1 MSKPYYI
8 TTAIAY
14 PNGDPHVGHAYEY
27 IATDAIAR
35 FKRLDGFDVRFLTGT
50 DVHGLKMAE
59 TAAAEGIP
67 TAELARRNSD
77 VFQRMQERLNISFD
91 RFIRTSDADHYEASK
106 EIWRR
111 MNEAGD
117 IYLDA
122 YKGWYSVRD
131 ERFFTEAET
140 TVGSDGVRIATET
153 GAPVTWTEEQTYFFR
168 LSAYA
173 DKLLAHYEA
182 HPEFIEPEVRRNE
195 VVSFVSGGLRDLSI
209 SRTTFDWGVPVPDHP
224 DHVMYVWVD
233 ALTNYLTGVGFPDTS
248 SELFKRFWPADLH
261 MIGKDIIRFH
271 TVYWPA
277 FLMSAGIELPRKVF
291 AHGFVL
297 NRGEKM
303 SKSVGNV
310 VDPLNLVDT
319 FGVDQVRYFF
329 LREVPF
335 GQDGSYSEEAI
346 IGRINADLANELG
359 NLAQRSLSMVAKNL
373 DGIVPEPANS
383 PPTTRTCLRPPT
395 GCSSASAAI
404 TTRRPCIWRSRRSGR
419 CSARPTS
426 TSPRRS
432 RGCCARPIRRGPASL
447 PHRPVHD
454 AGGRADRDAAEP
466 AGDARVDGQAAR
478 PARPARGPA
487 DVRGDRHAPGAGDGA
502 ARAGRR
508 VPALSGGAKF
518 DYALIDR
525 KRFPTSLPGMA
536 YRGPRSVP
544 PLRCLA
550 IGRSDARHVVSHLNT
565 RRCLEGMTDHNAIG
579 SSREPLIAQP
589 PTSSSSEADTQV
601 PWPPITC
608 GCAPTSTSH
617 WSTRGRSSSNA
628 FVCTNT
634 WQATTTRRSTTERC
648 SARAWRSWSTA
659 RRVSTPLVAKWSLRR
674 ASRWT
679 TTT

>member
-1 MSKPYYI
+1 MIQPISPGARTRTPGDPYYI

-140 TVGSDGVRIATET
+140 TVGTDGVRVAGET
-153 GAPVTWTEEQTYFFR
+153 GAPVTWTEEQTYFFK

-173 DKLLAHYEA
+173 ERLLALYEA

-291 AHGFVL
+291 VHGFLL

-310 VDPLNLVDT
+310 VDPLNLIDT

-335 GQDGSYSEEAI
+335 GQDGSYSEDAI

-373 DGIVPEPANS
+373 DGMVPEPGEFTAEDKGLLELADGLMDRVRGHYDATAMHLALEAIWS
-383 PPTTRTCLRPPT
+383 VL
-395 GCSSASAAI
+395 SAANKYF
-404 TTRRPCIWRSRRSGR
+404 
-419 CSARPTS
+419 SAQEPWVLRKAS
-426 TSPRRS
+426 TDE
-432 RGCCARPIRRGPASL
+432 A
-447 PHRPVHD
+447 
-454 AGGRADRDAAEP
+454 ADRFRTVLYTTLETVRIATLLSQPVMPEST
-466 AGDARVDGQAAR
+466 GKLLELLGQADDQRSFASIGKR
-478 PARPARGPA
+478 LTPGTALPAPVG
-487 DVRGDRHAPGAGDGA
+487 V
-502 ARAGRR
+502 
-508 VPALSGGAKF
+508 
-518 DYALIDR
+518 
-525 KRFPTSLPGMA
+525 FPR
-536 YRGPRSVP
+536 Y
-544 PLRCLA
+544 
-550 IGRSDARHVVSHLNT
+550 
-565 RRCLEGMTDHNAIG
+565 
-579 SSREPLIAQP
+579 
-589 PTSSSSEADTQV
+589 QV
-601 PWPPITC
+601 
-608 GCAPTSTSH
+608 
-617 WSTRGRSSSNA
+617 
-628 FVCTNT
+628 
-634 WQATTTRRSTTERC
+634 Q
-648 SARAWRSWSTA
+648 
-659 RRVSTPLVAKWSLRR
+659 
-674 ASRWT
+674 
-679 TTT
+679 